1 MTVKTKLTMATVLLL
16 TAMSAFAQSSMQ
28 KKVQQKFPVWFDV
41 RRIMSDGRKANKENR
56 QLEANLGS
64 YDKVQTKVD
73 VFEVSLKSS
82 CKKTEHFEVEVVS
95 MASAGSG
102 LPGRNDATTFPCASE
117 SMSVLLFPGVKT
129 NIVMRSAAVTSRD
142 INKVT
147 ITGEWA
153 WRRPNGTVTSSGY
166 DYTVDRRKE
175 GAVLKGVI
183 VRLKK
188 DGTIIR
194 IWSSLSNWRKMAWNE
209 NLDIRKA
216 PGISSDDG
224 NSGKGA
230 N

>member
-1 MTVKTKLTMATVLLL
+1 MTVKTKLTMAVVLLL
-16 TAMSAFAQSSMQ
+16 TAMPAFAQNAMQ

-41 RRIMSDGRKANKENR
+41 RRIMSDGRKGNRENR
-56 QLEANLGS
+56 QLEASLGS

-82 CKKTEHFEVEVVS
+82 CKNAEDFEVEVVS

-102 LPGRNDATTFPCASE
+102 LPFPCASE

-175 GAVLKGVI
+175 GAVLKGVM

-194 IWSSLSNWRKMAWNE
+194 TWSSLTNWRTMAWNE
-209 NLDIRKA
+209 NLDIRRA

-224 NSGKGA
+224 KSGKGA